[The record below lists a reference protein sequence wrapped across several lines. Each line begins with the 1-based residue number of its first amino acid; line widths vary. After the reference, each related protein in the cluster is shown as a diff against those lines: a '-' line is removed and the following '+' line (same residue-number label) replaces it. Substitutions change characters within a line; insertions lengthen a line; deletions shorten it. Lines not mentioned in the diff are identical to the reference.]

1 MTTMNTN
8 GKEEKNKVIT
18 YNPST
23 GKIIEELKLQDD
35 YGFQVVKFKNN
46 IYGINYIN
54 PTKGIQE
61 TVMVS
66 TDAGINIG
74 PISFLRFAEEAYKL
88 EAIDISEIENVEL
101 AIYVDPEN
109 KEIYRETIT
118 QNEAKTLM
126 EKLEISR
133 ELAEIQRE
141 NSWQYK
147 YGDNIML
154 ILIAISVFCVI
165 LAILNTLHT
174 YGVI

>member
-1 MTTMNTN
+1 MITMNTN
-8 GKEEKNKVIT
+8 GKEEKTIT

-74 PISFLRFAEEAYKL
+74 PISFLRFAKEAYKL

-118 QNEAKTLM
+118 QNEAKTLI

-133 ELAEIQRE
+133 ELAEIRRE